1 MSNKSLQQVN
11 MKQIFSISACLLLAT
26 AAFAQPKGVERA
38 IVKVKTEII
47 FPENFGG
54 GGDRGGVTITTTD
67 GAGGGGGG
75 MMGMSMPR
83 EMETNSTM
91 YYTPNYMRV
100 ESLTDFGNNIVITD
114 RVNKKT
120 TTLIEAMGRKTGF
133 ESTDAEAEAQRA
145 RMDSMRN
152 LRRDSLSALGIS
164 FRDNKPELIYSDET
178 KKVSGFTCKKVT
190 IKSIGQNGQVSE
202 NVIWYNPDFK
212 ISPKSTA
219 ASANPGGFGG
229 GRGGMSM
236 MGGSIQG
243 LDLINGF
250 PMEYEMVRGNGFK
263 MHMTVLKVQPDAQI
277 DDKTFEVPKGF
288 DIKPMGQGGDM
299 MRSIFRNGSR
309 SEN

>member
-26 AAFAQPKGVERA
+26 AAFAQPKVVEKA

-47 FPENFGG
+47 FPENFSGGGPGGGGGSRGGG
-54 GGDRGGVTITTTD
+54 GGDMGGFT
-67 GAGGGGGG
+67 
-75 MMGMSMPR
+75 MPR

-133 ESTDAEAEAQRA
+133 VSTDAEAEAQRA

-152 LRRDSLSALGIS
+152 LRRDSLAALGIS
-164 FRDNKPELIYSDET
+164 FKENKPELIYSDET
-178 KKVSGFTCKKVT
+178 KKVSGITCKKVT
-190 IKSIGQNGQVSE
+190 LKSIGQNGQVSE

-212 ISPKSTA
+212 IAATSTA

-229 GRGGMSM
+229 GSGRMSM
-236 MGGSIQG
+236 MGGSIPG

-299 MRSIFRNGSR
+299 MRTIFRNGSR